1 MVGENTSIS
10 REDLAV
16 EKNNEGV
23 SRFKAGDLAGA
34 ARAFNEALEFDPSLD
49 EARENRD
56 MAIKRLGYDPL
67 TEDRDEEARRRERDF
82 DVDEGGE
89 TLERL
94 VQYALYALAGV
105 IGLALLVRN
114 LRDSR
119 PHRHRT
125 ADRRGA
131 VRLGDQVEFPLLG
144 QVNLFSPRS
153 AR

>member
-1 MVGENTSIS
+1 MVGENTTIS

-34 ARAFNEALEFDPSLD
+34 ARAFNDALQFDPSLD

-67 TEDRDEEARRRERDF
+67 TEDRDEEARRREKDF
-82 DVDEGGE
+82 DVDTGGE

-105 IGLALLVRN
+105 IGLGLLVGIY
-114 LRDSR
+114 
-119 PHRHRT
+119 
-125 ADRRGA
+125 AI
-131 VRLGDQVEFPLLG
+131 LGWLGITLLIVG
-144 QVNLFSPRS
+144 SLFVWGIKWSWLFLVK
-153 AR
+153 